1 MKAHVRFHDLFH
13 VARLDMSAD
22 GDEET
27 LQAFQLVLRDAL
39 RREGAGERIER
50 RANLEDVVDVADGKV
65 RDVGAAP
72 RHHDDVAFQLQLS
85 DRLAHGRA
93 ADAEFFGELDLHE
106 PLPGRERT
114 ALDRI
119 AQSLGN
125 DLAQRLVAVEADRR
139 ELHFLSH
146 RFSPRTGTAL

>member
-1 MKAHVRFHDLFH
+1 MK
-13 VARLDMSAD
+13 VAASDYD
-22 GDEET
+22 GTLLRGGKIDEET

-85 DRLAHGRA
+85 DCLTNRGSGNAK
-93 ADAEFFGELDLHE
+93 FFSQLNLHK
-106 PLPGRERT
+106 PFAGL
-114 ALDRI
+114 
-119 AQSLGN
+119 QFSL
-125 DLAQRLVAVEADRR
+125 
-139 ELHFLSH
+139 
-146 RFSPRTGTAL
+146 